1 MRPETAGPQVLPPNR
16 SVSRSLDDET
26 LSMLAS
32 LLDDL
37 FKIPGTAIRFGIDPL
52 IGLIP
57 GFGDLLTSAA
67 SFLIIL
73 SAWQRQLPRVTVA
86 RMVANV
92 AIDTAVGAIPLLGD
106 AFDVAWKSNRKN
118 LSLLQRGSANTT
130 RRQDWRDWLF
140 LLGVIVVMLV
150 LAALPIALL
159 WFVIHSLRH
168 S

>member
-1 MRPETAGPQVLPPNR
+1 MRPETAGPQVLPPSR

-37 FKIPGTAIRFGIDPL
+37 FRIPGTAIRIGIDPL

-57 GFGDLLTSAA
+57 GIGDLLTSAA
-67 SFLIIL
+67 SFLIIF
-73 SAWQRQLPRVTVA
+73 SAWQRQLPKVTVA

-118 LSLLQRGSANTT
+118 LSLLQRGSVNTT

-140 LLGVIVVMLV
+140 LLGVIAVMLV